1 MNPAEYDRMDAVE
14 RDHWWYRGLRDL
26 IGRSIRRL
34 EAPRAS
40 PLRILDA
47 GCGTGE
53 TLRWLNDRLH
63 PAYLG
68 GFDISPVALA
78 RAAKKVPAADL
89 YLADICDP
97 EVHVPE
103 LDLVLSCDAA
113 DVPGIDAALPG
124 LCRLVQALRPGGM
137 FILNLPAFS
146 WLRSRHDVAVHS
158 RQRFTR
164 PQVHALFDK
173 MGLVAELVTYR
184 VWTLFPAIV
193 LVRLPSIL
201 RRPSD
206 RSTARSDVGVP
217 WRTTNTILSSLL
229 LFENRVID
237 AGGRFPWGS
246 SVFAVGRKPS
256 VRDISLSPAE
266 PRSGFL
272 AKHTG
277 DRSRDA

>member
-146 WLRSRHDVAVHS
+146 WRFATFKAATTAAPEEIPTNNPSSRGS
-158 RQRFTR
+158 RR
-164 PQVHALFDK
+164 AML
-173 MGLVAELVTYR
+173 MA
-184 VWTLFPAIV
+184 
-193 LVRLPSIL
+193 
-201 RRPSD
+201 
-206 RSTARSDVGVP
+206 
-217 WRTTNTILSSLL
+217 SSLL
-229 LFENRVID
+229 TVIT
-237 AGGRFPWGS
+237 S
-246 SVFAVGRKPS
+246 SM
-256 VRDISLSPAE
+256 
-266 PRSGFL
+266 
-272 AKHTG
+272 
-277 DRSRDA
+277 